1 MRTGEAAGVM
11 PGDVPEGRTS
21 RRTRL
26 IARLRH
32 ILLFAALGAIGTA
45 AHYAVLITLVQSG
58 LSGPVTG
65 SSAGF
70 VVGGLTNYLLSHR
83 VVFRSDKRHSEAMGK
98 FFVVAGIGLALN
110 AALMALLTHV
120 VGLPYL
126 PAQILVTGLLVLW
139 HYGGNALWTFRVRA
153 LTKDERQ

>member
-1 MRTGEAAGVM
+1 MRTGEAAGVVA
-11 PGDVPEGRTS
+11 GDLPDDRGS

-32 ILLFAALGAIGTA
+32 ILLFAALGVIGTA

-58 LSGPVTG
+58 AAGPVLG

-70 VVGGLTNYLLSHR
+70 LVGGLTNYILSHR

-98 FFVVAGIGLALN
+98 FFVVAGVGLALN
-110 AALMALLTHV
+110 ATLMALLTHGL
-120 VGLPYL
+120 GLPYL
-126 PAQILVTGLLVLW
+126 PAQVLVTGLLVLW
-139 HYGGNALWTFRVRA
+139 HYAGNALWTFRAR
-153 LTKDERQ
+153 